1 MARHCHS
8 SMYNS
13 LIEMGMDDRW
23 SRYRGGGYT
32 EAHQV
37 GPYKVEIADEGV
49 DTRILLWN
57 PLKPCV
63 SMVIEKQSKEAVFDL
78 VEYDA
83 DCATPQMTRGSGTRD
98 MIHFGLDLL
107 KQQGAIKVQLT
118 DKSRVRC
125 GTSKVRLGLMYFL
138 KYGQT
143 WYEKYFGFYPSPEY
157 IDQYEK
163 LKNRR
168 LELDID
174 FIAKQPCEYFTDD
187 VLQDILSRIGYKFL
201 QSIIWEKEL

>member
-8 SMYNS
+8 SMYTS

-32 EAHQV
+32 EAHQI

-57 PLKPCV
+57 PVKPCV
-63 SMVIEKQSKEAVFDL
+63 AMVVEKQTKEAVLDL

-83 DCATPQMTRGSGTRD
+83 ECAIPQMTRGRGTRD
-98 MIHFGLDLL
+98 MIHFALDLL
-107 KQQGAIKVQLT
+107 KQQGATKVQLT
-118 DKSRVRC
+118 DKSRVQC
-125 GTSKVRLGLMYFL
+125 GRGKVRLGLMYFL

-143 WYEKYFGFYPSPEY
+143 WYEKYFGFHPRDHLDDYVE
-157 IDQYEK
+157 
-163 LKNRR
+163 LKHRR
-168 LELDID
+168 LELDTE
-174 FIAKQPCEYFTDD
+174 FLAKQPCEYFTDD
-187 VLQDILSRIGYKFL
+187 VLQALLSKIGYKFL
-201 QSIIWEKEL
+201 QSVVWEKEL